1 MPFMAFTTLHAQQQ
15 SGNASYYANNLH
27 GRKMSNGQPY
37 HRDSLTCAHRVFPL
51 GTYLKVTNLS
61 NDKSVVVKVTDRGP
75 FGGGRIID
83 LSYAAAKE
91 LGLIRQ
97 GVGLVRVEKVEKSS
111 TYSPFPLPDIDY
123 ESVSIGYEFIP
134 KWKNVQTPYKKE

>member
-1 MPFMAFTTLHAQQQ
+1 MAITTLHAQQQ

-37 HRDSLTCAHRVFPL
+37 
-51 GTYLKVTNLS
+51 S
-61 NDKSVVVKVTDRGP
+61 NNKSVVVKVTDRGP
-75 FGGGRIID
+75 FGRGRIID

-97 GVGLVRVEKVEKSS
+97 GVGLVRVEKVDKTNS
-111 TYSPFPLPDIDY
+111 YSPFPLPDIDY

-134 KWKNVQTPYKKE
+134 KWKSIETPYKKE